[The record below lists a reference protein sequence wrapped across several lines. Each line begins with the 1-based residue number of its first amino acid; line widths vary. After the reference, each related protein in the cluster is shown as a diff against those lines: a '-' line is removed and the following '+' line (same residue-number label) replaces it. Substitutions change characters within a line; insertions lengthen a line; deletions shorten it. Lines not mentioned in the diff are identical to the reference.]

1 MSRRRILLCQL
12 PIPPAGP
19 APVRGNVPLA
29 GAYLKMYAELRGL
42 GDRYEIDL
50 LPTPEA
56 NTLGDAALV
65 EAILARDP
73 WLVGFTC
80 YLWNIDRTLWIAERL
95 KERRPD
101 LLVLLGGPEITADN
115 SWTLHHPAV
124 DFAAIGEGEQTFVEL
139 LETLSAAASA
149 TLAPTRKRGDF
160 AGANEERGAMNY
172 EDRRSSL
179 IAPISAFSSIAGLHV
194 RGQTTSPAFRKPLP
208 HLNDISSPYLAGI
221 LDAAD
226 EQMLLLE
233 TIRGCVY
240 KCKFCYYPKSYDD
253 LYYVAEEKIV
263 ANLRHARERG
273 AREVVLLDPTLNQGR
288 NFDKFVELLARENPD
303 KQFTYFGELRAEGIK
318 DSTARLLKQA
328 NFTEVEIG
336 LQSID
341 PLAMDLMDRKNNL
354 KAFERGVKALL
365 DVGIDVKVDLII
377 GLPGDTME
385 SVRRGLDYLHA
396 NRFFSSI
403 QVFNLAILPGTAFRS
418 EAAQLGLEYQSRTPY
433 YVLRT
438 PTLNLG
444 QMSELMT
451 EAQELFDIE
460 FDPWEEPVLEFEEE
474 EIWPQPPAWTTS
486 TTPSVSPLAPAGGEG
501 PGVRGNTLLKCWRV
515 ELGATACLSARA
527 SIDVATECRGG
538 RSLPDIAPPA
548 HNMAQAFTVWL
559 RGDDLHAA
567 RAEAANIVREA
578 VARNPHGTFQ
588 IVVEPTGDP
597 RRATAALLDDLLAAA
612 LETTSYLDRFY
623 AVMPGRPKG
632 AKRLIVVV
640 PQADRERLGRE
651 WADALGERAT
661 IVWRGSSKSPPLD
674 DLDVYETFVPL
685 AGGLLTP

>member
-42 GDRYEIDL
+42 GDRCQIDL

-56 NTLGDAALV
+56 NTLGDGALV

-115 SWTLHHPAV
+115 SWTLHHPAI

-139 LETLSAAASA
+139 LEAL
-149 TLAPTRKRGDF
+149 
-160 AGANEERGAMNY
+160 AGADEERGTMSDEA
-172 EDRRSSL
+172 RRSSL
-179 IAPISAFSSIAGLHV
+179 IAPTSAFSSIAGLHV
-194 RGQTTSPAFRKPLP
+194 RGQSTSPAFRKPLP

-318 DSTARLLKQA
+318 DGTARLLKQA

-341 PLAMDLMDRKNNL
+341 PLAMDLMDRKNNM
-354 KAFERGVKALL
+354 KAFERGVMALL

-474 EIWPQPPAWTTS
+474 EIWPQPPARTTS
-486 TTPSVSPLAPAGGEG
+486 TTSSVSFLAPAGGEG
-501 PGVRGNTLLKCWRV
+501 PGVRGAPLLKCWRV
-515 ELGATACLSARA
+515 ELGATAGLPARA
-527 SIDVATECRGG
+527 AIHVAAERRGG
-538 RSLPDIAPPA
+538 RPLPDIAPPA
-548 HNMAQAFTVWL
+548 QNMAQAFTVWL

-567 RAEAANIVREA
+567 RSEAANIVREA

-597 RRATAALLDDLLAAA
+597 GRATATLLDDLLAAA

-640 PQADRERLGRE
+640 PQANRERLGRE

-661 IVWRGSSKSPPLD
+661 IVWRGSAKSPPLD